1 VLEEN
6 PSSFEDMMIKA
17 PILKGLKDAGFLV
30 PSPIQSAGIPVAM
43 LATDL
48 IAQAKS
54 GTGKTCVFVASVL
67 NNLDCTSFRTQA
79 LALTPTREIAVQV
92 RDVFR
97 DIGKYLENF
106 ECHSFIGGIPMK
118 SDIQLLKLGCQ
129 VAVGTPGR
137 VLELI
142 DKAHMKTMF
151 LQTVVLDE
159 ADQLFGPSFEETII
173 QILSLVPKQK
183 QLMAF
188 TATLLDD
195 IEDKISSHMLEPQ
208 LVCIDQLKPSLKGVK
223 QFFKNIELVPG
234 EDAHSE
240 QSGATSSHKLL
251 KMKVDALIQILK
263 KTSFNQAVVFSNNK
277 RRAHDIAETL
287 TKSGWPT
294 KHIHGSQSQPQ
305 RLMVFEKLRNF
316 KIRILVSSDV
326 TARGIDIERLTLVI
340 NLDIPHDAE
349 TYMHRVGRT
358 GRFGTKGVAITFVT
372 PNQASK
378 FDEMVKKLQAVIEPL
393 PEKISQEMLNL
404 WLKEGEKETL
414 QDLEK
419 HRERA
424 SKRETPTLREPMV
437 GNFKSSNKRR
447 RAKKRGIKA
456 QKELIEPRFLTGQ
469 RVMTAS
475 RDSSW
480 DEAVVLELVN
490 NNHTVKLKW
499 KDGKQ
504 ASRPVYNVVKYEKPK
519 KIEVGCIYL
528 AFFDESWFVC
538 RMEAIDGDEVEVIWR
553 EWDESCEFEEDATI
567 DSRELLAFNE
577 QKDLD
582 PYWNSSEKSDEDV
595 EKADEDV
602 KKAESTH
609 QKMNPKHLPRKMPKM
624 KSGGAMKPPCDPPGI
639 GLDSGRKSGAMKP
652 SNDPPGLGLD
662 SRKKIGGSM
671 KPPSDPPGLGLDFGK
686 NIGGSMKP
694 PSDPPGLGLDF
705 GKKVPEIADNTN
717 IARMPFVTP
726 DKAKK
731 AEKSQEAKIV
741 QNAHT
746 DAMSLD
752 CGTLS
757 LDREFYLN
765 LMRGLKDEEEPE
777 QNHYLMPNAAQRIQM
792 LSHTTSSE
800 RERQVQNNTATN
812 STLSNQGHSPMS
824 QSMKNEYVYYNPINP
839 AAPPVEYAR
848 SIAPS
853 VATDILED
861 QQDFFGSR
869 QAPSTQQANE
879 QYMFYEPMNPPPVEY
894 ARSSAPSVSTDVR
907 EDQKLAGFP
916 QSPFHPSIPQS
927 PTQSVPRMQQ
937 QQRHPMQHQQRHPMQ
952 HQQQRHPMQHQQQR
966 HPMQHQQQRHQN
978 QHQQQQRMPP
988 PQPLRQ
994 NNQPPMYNY
1003 PLMQQ
1008 SAPAQRRIPQQPQ
1021 LAIPQR
1027 NARHPVAFPRVVH
1040 LPGIFYPVA
1049 HSLPSTP
1056 VSPDPKAVH
1065 EASRNAAL
1073 WCSQLLY

>member
-1 VLEEN
+1 MNEIYRTEDVLEEN
-6 PSSFEDMMIKA
+6 PSSFEDMMIKE

-30 PSPIQSAGIPVAM
+30 PSPIQSAAIPVAM

-48 IAQAKS
+48 VAQAKS
-54 GTGKTCVFVASVL
+54 GTGKTCVFVSSVL
-67 NNLDCTSFRTQA
+67 NNLDCTSFRLQA

-97 DIGKYLENF
+97 TIGKYLENF
-106 ECHSFIGGIPMK
+106 ECHSFIGGIQMK

-223 QFFKNIELVPG
+223 QFFKTIDLVPG

-240 QSGATSSHKLL
+240 QSRATQNHKLL
-251 KMKVDALIQILK
+251 SVKVDALIQILK

-372 PNQASK
+372 PNEASK
-378 FDEMVKKLQAVIEPL
+378 FDEMVKKLQAEIEPL

-437 GNFKSSNKRR
+437 GHFKSSNKRR
-447 RAKKRGIKA
+447 RAKKRGNKA

-480 DEAVVLELVN
+480 NEAVVLELVN

-519 KIEVGCIYL
+519 KIEVGCTYL

-538 RMEAIDGDEVEVIWR
+538 RVEAIDGDEVEVIWR
-553 EWDESCEFEEDATI
+553 EWDESCDFEEDATI

-577 QKDLD
+577 NKDLD
-582 PYWNSSEKSDEDV
+582 PYWNSS

-602 KKAESTH
+602 KKAESTRPE
-609 QKMNPKHLPRKMPKM
+609 KMHPKHLPRKMPKM
-624 KSGGAMKPPCDPPGI
+624 KNGGAAMKPPRDPPSI
-639 GLDSGRKSGAMKP
+639 GLDSGRKSGAMRPPNDPPGLGLDSGKKSGAMKPPRDPPGLGLDSRNKSGAMKP

-662 SRKKIGGSM
+662 SGKKIGGSM

-686 NIGGSMKP
+686 KTGGAMKP
-694 PSDPPGLGLDF
+694 PSDPPGLGLDL
-705 GKKVPEIADNTN
+705 GEKVQKTEKKSPNVL
-717 IARMPFVTP
+717 
-726 DKAKK
+726 
-731 AEKSQEAKIV
+731 KIV

-746 DAMSLD
+746 DPIRLDRGTISLD
-752 CGTLS
+752 LK
-757 LDREFYLN
+757 DYLH
-765 LMRGLKDEEEPE
+765 LCLRGLKAEEVVISC
-777 QNHYLMPNAAQRIQM
+777 Y
-792 LSHTTSSE
+792 
-800 RERQVQNNTATN
+800 TN
-812 STLSNQGHSPMS
+812 SYTRVIRRGTVQRS
-824 QSMKNEYVYYNPINP
+824 KIVTRDINRTH
-839 AAPPVEYAR
+839 R
-848 SIAPS
+848 SRLI
-853 VATDILED
+853 D
-861 QQDFFGSR
+861 R
-869 QAPSTQQANE
+869 
-879 QYMFYEPMNPPPVEY
+879 
-894 ARSSAPSVSTDVR
+894 RS
-907 EDQKLAGFP
+907 
-916 QSPFHPSIPQS
+916 
-927 PTQSVPRMQQ
+927 
-937 QQRHPMQHQQRHPMQ
+937 
-952 HQQQRHPMQHQQQR
+952 
-966 HPMQHQQQRHQN
+966 
-978 QHQQQQRMPP
+978 
-988 PQPLRQ
+988 
-994 NNQPPMYNY
+994 
-1003 PLMQQ
+1003 
-1008 SAPAQRRIPQQPQ
+1008 
-1021 LAIPQR
+1021 
-1027 NARHPVAFPRVVH
+1027 
-1040 LPGIFYPVA
+1040 
-1049 HSLPSTP
+1049 
-1056 VSPDPKAVH
+1056 
-1065 EASRNAAL
+1065 
-1073 WCSQLLY
+1073 